1 MSDNI
6 GGNLVTPSWR
16 RWAPLASGVLGIGL
30 FTVLLVLLSHQL
42 KAYHYHDVLSAL
54 QDIPAQDIGLAILLM
69 ALNYWALTGYDVLAL
84 RYLQRPLAYRK
95 IALASFTGYVFSHN
109 VGLSIF
115 GGAAVRYRLYSSW
128 DLSTVE
134 IAKIIAFCTFTFWLG
149 ILSLTGVVFLFE
161 PIAINTR
168 FNLPFETV
176 RPFGILFVSAVI
188 GYVVWTALRSR
199 PLSIRQWEFRLP
211 SLPISVAQIV
221 LASADLALTGLLVYV
236 LLPAGLPVS
245 YLEFLGIFLL
255 ALLTGLVSHVPG
267 GLGVFEAVMLFFL
280 SPVAPAPAILGS
292 LLAYRAIYYFL
303 PLLLAA
309 SLWGLHE
316 YSQSEKSL
324 KGVARFID
332 ERVGGF
338 MPHLLA
344 MTTFLSGMILIFSGA
359 TPTMADRF
367 AWLEGVIP
375 LPVLEISHFFGSIAG
390 VALMFLAW
398 GLQRRLDAA
407 YTLTVGLFI
416 AGIIFSLLKGFDYE
430 EAITL
435 SVIAAVLLYSRG
447 HFYRKTSLVNEP
459 FTPGWFIA
467 IAMVLLSSI
476 WLGFFSYRHVEYSHD
491 LWWRFELESDAPRFL
506 RATVGAISVVFFV
519 ALARL
524 LRPAQPEVGVAAGPV
539 GLQQAAAIVQTSANT
554 SANLALLGDKSFLF
568 SASGKTFIMYA
579 VEGRSWVTLGDPV
592 GRDEEMPELIWRFR
606 ELCDEHSGW
615 PVFYEI
621 GTTYLY
627 LYLDLGLTL
636 LKLGEEARVALDS
649 FTLEGKPGKNFRHT
663 LNKLNAEGYAFK
675 IIPAQDVAPLFP
687 ELKGISDAWLRQ
699 KSTREKGFSLGFFS
713 EDYLKSFPIVLVQ
726 RGGMNVAFA
735 NLWTGAGK
743 HELSVDLM
751 RHLPEYSRGVMD
763 YMFIHLML
771 WGKEQG
777 YRWFNLGMAPFSGLD
792 SRALAPLW
800 NRLGALVFRHGGH
813 FYNFQGVRL
822 YKEKFNPQWTPK
834 YLASP
839 GGFVLPRILTNVAA
853 LISRSLKGVIG
864 K

>member
-1 MSDNI
+1 M
-6 GGNLVTPSWR
+6 GNLVIQSWR
-16 RWAPLASGVLGIGL
+16 RWVPLASGVLGIVL
-30 FTVLLVLLSHQL
+30 FTAMLMLLSHQL
-42 KAYHYHDVLSAL
+42 KAHHYQDVLRAL
-54 QDIPAQDIGLAILLM
+54 QDIPAQDIAFAMLLM
-69 ALNYWALTGYDVLAL
+69 VLNYWTLTGYDVLAL

-109 VGLSIF
+109 IGLSVF

-134 IAKIIAFCTFTFWLG
+134 IAKIIVFCTFTFWLG
-149 ILSLTGVVFLFE
+149 IFSLTGAVFLVE
-161 PIAINTR
+161 PIAINAR

-176 RPFGILFVSAVI
+176 RPFGIMFVSAVI
-188 GYVVWTALRSR
+188 GYVVWTILQSR

-211 SLPISVAQIV
+211 SLSISIAQIV
-221 LASADLALTGLLVYV
+221 LASADLALTGLLLYV
-236 LLPAGLPVS
+236 LLPAALPVS
-245 YLEFLGIFLL
+245 YPEFLGIFLL
-255 ALLTGLVSHVPG
+255 ALLAGLVSHVPG
-267 GLGVFEAVMLFFL
+267 GLGVFEAVVLFFL
-280 SPVAPAPAILGS
+280 SPLAPAPAILGS

-303 PLLLAA
+303 PLLFAA

-316 YSQSEKSL
+316 LTQSEKGL

-332 ERVGGF
+332 ERIGGF

-344 MTTFLSGMILIFSGA
+344 ITTFLSGMILIFSGA
-359 TPTMADRF
+359 TPTMVDRF
-367 AWLEGVIP
+367 VWLEGFIP
-375 LPVLEISHFFGSIAG
+375 LPVLELSHFFGSIAG
-390 VALMFLAW
+390 VTLMFLAW

-407 YTLTVGLFI
+407 YTLTMGLLI

-435 SVIAAVLLYSRG
+435 SVIGAVLLYSRE

-476 WLGFFSYRHVEYSHD
+476 WLGGFSYRHVEYSQD

-506 RATVGAISVVFFV
+506 RATVGAISVTFFA

-524 LRPAQPEVGVAAGPV
+524 LRPARPEAGVTGAA

-568 SASGKTFIMYA
+568 SASGKSFIMYA
-579 VEGRSWVTLGDPV
+579 VEGRSWVALGDPV
-592 GRDEEMPELIWRFR
+592 GREEEMPELIWRFR
-606 ELCDEHSGW
+606 ELCDKHSGW

-621 GTTYLY
+621 DAPHLY

-636 LKLGEEARVALDS
+636 LKLGEEARVALDD
-649 FTLEGKPGKNFRHT
+649 FTLEGKPGKSSRHT
-663 LNKLNAEGYAFK
+663 LNKLNGEGYTFK
-675 IIPAQDVAPLFP
+675 IIPAQEAAPLLS
-687 ELKGISDAWLRQ
+687 ELKSLSDAWLT
-699 KSTREKGFSLGFFS
+699 KKNTREKGFSLGFFN
-713 EDYLKSFPIVLVQ
+713 EDYLKNFPIVVVQ
-726 RGGMNVAFA
+726 RDGKNVAFA

-743 HELSVDLM
+743 HEFSVDLM
-751 RHLPEYSRGVMD
+751 RYLPEHSRGVMD
-763 YMFIHLML
+763 YMFIQLML
-771 WGKEQG
+771 WGKQQG
-777 YRWFNLGMAPFSGLD
+777 YRWFNLGMAPLSGLD
-792 SRALAPLW
+792 DRALTPLW

-822 YKEKFNPQWTPK
+822 YKEKFSPQWTPK

-839 GGFVLPRILTNVAA
+839 GGFVLPRILTNIAA
-853 LISRSLKGVIG
+853 LISRSLKGVIS